1 MIKTYQ
7 ELVALCQRAQEK
19 DCIAL
24 DTEFVWNRTY
34 YPKLGVIQIGL
45 AADDCHLIDVPAID
59 DLTPLGALIAD
70 PAIVKILHD
79 AQQDLAILKRVTNAY
94 PRNIFDTR
102 CAAGLAGM
110 GATSSLAVL
119 LENLLGVTL
128 DKSETRTDWLQRPLS
143 EEQATY
149 AIEDVSYLHA
159 AREELLQRIA
169 GMERQSWLEEE
180 LATYDTTALYDERD
194 PREQYLRVKGAGRIS
209 AREQAILRELTAWRE
224 GEARRRD
231 RPRGHVL
238 SDEVMV
244 LLTQRKPSS
253 QTELNGLRG
262 VNRRDVDPV
271 LEQVRIGL
279 DVPDKDCPQRPRRR
293 RRLDGDL
300 FEETL
305 DKAMDF
311 LRNRSGEHSIDAPFV
326 ASRAEVRGL
335 VNDGK
340 NSAPENFRLLRG
352 WRHALVGADLLQLV
366 DEAPS
371 NEVSPQ

>member
-1 MIKTYQ
+1 MIETYQ
-7 ELVALCQRAQEK
+7 DLVELCQRAREK

-45 AADDCHLIDVPAID
+45 APDDCHLIDVPAID

-70 PAIVKILHD
+70 PAIVIMLHD

-94 PRNIFDTR
+94 PHNVFDTR

-110 GATSSLAVL
+110 SSTLSLADL

-143 EEQATY
+143 EEQSSY
-149 AIEDVSYLHA
+149 AIEDVSYLHS
-159 AREELLQRIA
+159 AREKLLERIDEM
-169 GMERQSWLEEE
+169 GRQSWLEEE
-180 LATYDTTALYDERD
+180 LATYEDTALYDERD

-224 GEARRRD
+224 EEARRRD

-238 SDEVMV
+238 NDEVLV
-244 LLTQRKPSS
+244 LLARRKPST
-253 QTELNGLRG
+253 QAELNGLRG
-262 VNRRDVDPV
+262 VNRRDADRV

-279 DVPDKDCPQRPRRR
+279 EVADKDCPQRPRRR
-293 RRLDGDL
+293 RRLDEDL
-300 FEETL
+300 FEDTL
-305 DKAMDF
+305 NKAMDF
-311 LRNRSGEHSIDAPFV
+311 LRTRSGEHSIDAPFV

-335 VNDGK
+335 VSDGK
-340 NSAPENFRLLRG
+340 NSMSKNFRLLRG
-352 WRHALVGADLLQLV
+352 WRHALVGEDLLHLINK
-366 DEAPS
+366 AT
-371 NEVSPQ
+371 PQ